1 MPYQNPVLSLPRV
14 DHGDPSILRFCG
26 RYYLY
31 HTGTERVPVYVSTDL
46 VHWEPL
52 GTALEASRRPG
63 HWAQIDLW
71 APEVIYENGLFYM
84 YVAGAQKRDGRADD
98 EIRRI
103 GVAVAERPEG
113 PFRLADEPLTDE
125 WSIDAHPFKDADGTY
140 YLFYNVRNELT
151 RGPGGVIGCGNVVD
165 RMLDLR
171 TLAGR
176 PSLVCRPELP
186 HEGNLEGTW
195 FWNEG
200 PFVLRGYGRYYQ
212 MYSGGCYYQP
222 TYHVA
227 FAQSPICHGADAPA
241 RGWTKEP
248 SPFGGPVLASNA
260 RVWGPGHHVA
270 TKGPNGVHDYLVYHG
285 RQDKASGRSVFLDRL
300 FWHAERPFSAGPTAD
315 PQPMPARPVAAIAQ
329 ESIDGLRLLG
339 RPGTAYLFETDFV
352 APDGAVIYG
361 AYLDE
366 RAYLAV
372 RLDPEGRR
380 AAILRREGG
389 PASPET
395 MLPLPADYH
404 SDVPHRCRFIRNG
417 RDFDLFLDEILV
429 WRGRSTLGPGRAG
442 LAGRM
447 EVPAASLTPMF
458 WDHFAGEAEKGERS
472 GLMLYCPKADLGD
485 WEIPDGGFAV
495 TAGGARGTAGFNKA
509 LRAPGA
515 RDYEIEVGL
524 AGPVSVYPWY
534 AGEDRFLRAD
544 LSPERGACTLVHRG
558 GAGSWSREYVFAT
571 PREGIGA
578 HLLCRIA
585 GQEAALCLNGGETW
599 TATLRREDA
608 DDRVGFA
615 CAGEGRIISF
625 LCVGLNRD

>member
-248 SPFGGPVLASNA
+248 SP
-260 RVWGPGHHVA
+260 
-270 TKGPNGVHDYLVYHG
+270 
-285 RQDKASGRSVFLDRL
+285 
-300 FWHAERPFSAGPTAD
+300 
-315 PQPMPARPVAAIAQ
+315 
-329 ESIDGLRLLG
+329 
-339 RPGTAYLFETDFV
+339 
-352 APDGAVIYG
+352 
-361 AYLDE
+361 
-366 RAYLAV
+366 
-372 RLDPEGRR
+372 
-380 AAILRREGG
+380 
-389 PASPET
+389 
-395 MLPLPADYH
+395 
-404 SDVPHRCRFIRNG
+404 
-417 RDFDLFLDEILV
+417 
-429 WRGRSTLGPGRAG
+429 
-442 LAGRM
+442 
-447 EVPAASLTPMF
+447 
-458 WDHFAGEAEKGERS
+458 
-472 GLMLYCPKADLGD
+472 
-485 WEIPDGGFAV
+485 
-495 TAGGARGTAGFNKA
+495 
-509 LRAPGA
+509 
-515 RDYEIEVGL
+515 
-524 AGPVSVYPWY
+524 
-534 AGEDRFLRAD
+534 
-544 LSPERGACTLVHRG
+544 
-558 GAGSWSREYVFAT
+558 
-571 PREGIGA
+571 
-578 HLLCRIA
+578 
-585 GQEAALCLNGGETW
+585 
-599 TATLRREDA
+599 
-608 DDRVGFA
+608 
-615 CAGEGRIISF
+615 
-625 LCVGLNRD
+625 